1 MRGVLL
7 SKHWGYCS
15 HLNVRRRI
23 RRFVSDKVFT
33 SYSLDLAYHLRCL
46 NQLFLTRRGQYVGEE
61 KSSRTAFV

>member
-1 MRGVLL
+1 MRG
-7 SKHWGYCS
+7 
-15 HLNVRRRI
+15 RI